1 MGSDR
6 EVMSDFQLIAGTNR
20 DLRVD
25 VAEGRFREDL
35 YARINLWSYTLPGL
49 AQRPE
54 DLEPNVDHL
63 LARAAVETGR
73 AVRFNAEAKS
83 QYLRFAQSPDA
94 VWSGNFRDLAASVTR
109 LATLADGGRISA
121 AQVEAEVQRL
131 RWLWQHSADGG
142 LPSQGLAL
150 ETLLPEPVLAELDRF
165 DRIQLEAVVRV
176 CRQARTLSEAGRQL
190 FDRSRLQRTVVNDAD
205 RLRKYLQKFGLSWET
220 VSA

>member
-1 MGSDR
+1 
-6 EVMSDFQLIAGTNR
+6 
-20 DLRVD
+20 
-25 VAEGRFREDL
+25 
-35 YARINLWSYTLPGL
+35 
-49 AQRPE
+49 
-54 DLEPNVDHL
+54 
-63 LARAAVETGR
+63 
-73 AVRFNAEAKS
+73 VRFNAEAKS

-121 AQVEAEVQRL
+121 AQVEAEVRRL
-131 RWLWQHSADGG
+131 RWLWQHSADGD
-142 LPSQGLAL
+142 LPSQGVAL